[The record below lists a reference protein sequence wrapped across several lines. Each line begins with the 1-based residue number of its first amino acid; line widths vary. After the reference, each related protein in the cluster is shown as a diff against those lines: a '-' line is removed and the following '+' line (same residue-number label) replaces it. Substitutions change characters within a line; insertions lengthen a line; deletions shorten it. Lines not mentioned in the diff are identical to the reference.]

1 MSKEKNA
8 FDNILIVMILAHHHK
23 KPKNKGLDK
32 LPFFFTIRTCEHF
45 SPPFFLLR
53 QIGDL
58 SGGARDYSQTPPIF
72 TQKRTEIDYS
82 TWTLN
87 LYLGKERKKRALIR
101 LCRIELETLN
111 ERSRAALLLWWWY
124 TLGSNFTMANIQPR
138 SKWYILIISRPYWRR
153 IYRVVWTTRIEHF
166 AFFEKIILR

>member
-45 SPPFFLLR
+45 SP
-53 QIGDL
+53 L
-58 SGGARDYSQTPPIF
+58 SFCSVKLETSQEVRAIILKHHQF
-72 TQKRTEIDYS
+72 SHKKRTEIDYS

-153 IYRVVWTTRIEHF
+153 IYRIVWTTGI
-166 AFFEKIILR
+166 

>member
-72 TQKRTEIDYS
+72 TQKKERRLITQPGLWIYIWER
-82 TWTLN
+82 
-87 LYLGKERKKRALIR
+87 KERKER
-101 LCRIELETLN
+101 LSDCVELNLRRWTNDRERHYFFDGGTLS
-111 ERSRAALLLWWWY
+111 EV
-124 TLGSNFTMANIQPR
+124 
-138 SKWYILIISRPYWRR
+138 ILQWQTYSLEVSDIYW
-153 IYRVVWTTRIEHF
+153 
-166 AFFEKIILR
+166 L

>member
-1 MSKEKNA
+1 
-8 FDNILIVMILAHHHK
+8 MILAHHHK
-23 KPKNKGLDK
+23 KPKNKGAWQITILFHYPHVWTLHFCSVK
-32 LPFFFTIRTCEHF
+32 LETSQEVRAIILKHHQF
-45 SPPFFLLR
+45 SHK
-53 QIGDL
+53 
-58 SGGARDYSQTPPIF
+58 
-72 TQKRTEIDYS
+72 KRTEIDYS

-166 AFFEKIILR
+166 AFLKK

>member
-45 SPPFFLLR
+45 SPLSFFAPSNWRPLR
-53 QIGDL
+53 RC
-58 SGGARDYSQTPPIF
+58 ARLFSNTTNF
-72 TQKRTEIDYS
+72 HTKKGTEIDYS

-153 IYRVVWTTRIEHF
+153 IYRIVWTTGI
-166 AFFEKIILR
+166 